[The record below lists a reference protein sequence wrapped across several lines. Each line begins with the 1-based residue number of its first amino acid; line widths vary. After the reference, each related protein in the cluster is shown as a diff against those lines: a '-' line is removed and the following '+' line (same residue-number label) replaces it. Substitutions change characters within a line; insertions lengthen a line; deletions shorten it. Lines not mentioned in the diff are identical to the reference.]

1 MTIDTTAALTAA
13 RAARAAASD
22 DAAFM
27 VAYTAAWQTSDDD
40 YLAAKATYR
49 ASREVMAEPREVE
62 ATTSN

>member
-1 MTIDTTAALTAA
+1 MTIDTTAALTAS

-27 VAYTAAWQTSDDD
+27 VAYTAAWQTADDD

-49 ASREVMAEPREVE
+49 AYRKVMAKPREAD